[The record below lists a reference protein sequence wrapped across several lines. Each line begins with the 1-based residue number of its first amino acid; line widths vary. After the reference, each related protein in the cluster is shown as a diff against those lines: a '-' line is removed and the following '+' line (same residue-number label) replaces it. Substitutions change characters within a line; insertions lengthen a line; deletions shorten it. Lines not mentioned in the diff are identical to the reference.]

1 MTLGEI
7 IKELVLSENYLIAR
21 SNVSDEIISF
31 IETTLP
37 HDYELLRER
46 EDEYQRIISVLKKGL
61 DVNNKI

>member
-7 IKELVLSENYLIAR
+7 IKKLVLSENYLIVR

-31 IETTLP
+31 IETTRP
-37 HDYELLRER
+37 HDYGLLKEK
-46 EDEYQRIISVLKKGL
+46 EDEYQRIISVLKKSL

>member
-1 MTLGEI
+1 MTIGEI
-7 IKELVLSENYLIAR
+7 IKKLVLSENYLIAR

-37 HDYELLRER
+37 HDYGLIKEK
-46 EDEYQRIISVLKKGL
+46 EDEYQRIISVLKKSL